1 MTLLSHDFIL
11 DLARNRQ
18 PELIARTQE
27 LVRLD
32 TQTPPSDTRRAAD
45 VAARMLSDIPG
56 VEVMLW
62 ESVSPVMNLVARLDG
77 GRPGRRLVFS
87 GHLDTYPI
95 GEGDWTHPPLGG
107 EVHDHRLY
115 GRGSADMKGACVTMI
130 ETLRILAEHARPF
143 PGEIVLAL
151 AGDEERMGEL
161 GTQWLI
167 DNVPEVHGDG
177 VIVADVGG
185 PHTVRLG
192 EKGMIWL
199 DLYAHGRQAHGA
211 HVHAGV
217 NAAERLIN
225 VLLDLRRLEKMT
237 PEHLPEVDEIIS
249 HAASCPGADDQNA
262 RAVMSRVT
270 VNVGIISSGTSA
282 NLVPAGAEAKLDIRI
297 PLGLDVKSVE
307 AEIAGILTNH
317 EGIRSSV
324 TRRYEPTWTAADSRV
339 AVACLAAAEQM
350 LGRTAFPDMRIG
362 GSDARLWRRAG
373 FETVVHGL
381 TPANLGSPDESL
393 DAEELWQLLAIECLA
408 AQKFL
413 SEPLNHLRPK

>member
-1 MTLLSHDFIL
+1 MTMLSHDFIL
-11 DLARNRQ
+11 GLARKRQ
-18 PELIARTQE
+18 AELIARTQE

-56 VEVMLW
+56 IDVMLI

-77 GRPGRRLVFS
+77 GQPGRRLVLS

-95 GEGDWTHPPLGG
+95 GEGAWTHPPLGG
-107 EVHDHRLY
+107 EVHDGRLY

-143 PGEIVLAL
+143 PGEVVLAL

-199 DLYAHGRQAHGA
+199 DLYADGRQAHGA
-211 HVHAGV
+211 HVHAGI
-217 NAAERLIN
+217 NAADRLIDA
-225 VLLDLRRLEKMT
+225 LIDLRRLEDMT
-237 PEHLPEVDEIIS
+237 PAHLPEVDEIIS
-249 HAASCPGADDQNA
+249 SAASFLGADNPTA
-262 RAVMSRVT
+262 RAVMRRVT
-270 VNVGIISSGTSA
+270 VNVGIVSSGTSA

-297 PLGLDVKSVE
+297 PLGLNVKTVE
-307 AEIAGILTNH
+307 AEIAGILSTH

-324 TRRYEPTWTAADSRV
+324 TRRYEPTWTPADSPV
-339 AVACLAAAEQM
+339 AVACLTAAEQT
-350 LGRTAFPDMRIG
+350 LGRTALPDMRIG

-381 TPANLGSPDESL
+381 TPNNLGSPDESL
-393 DAEELWQLLAIECLA
+393 ETDELWKLLAIECLA
-408 AQKFL
+408 AQHFFINSRLLKA
-413 SEPLNHLRPK
+413 